1 MKNTI
6 VKVEG
11 KLKGEEFFNAQF
23 CPAKEDVLK
32 AMKKFFDFFM
42 PNDTPDS
49 DLEKIIKGMTEQQ
62 QPFNIELNEDNW
74 MQMSFDKI

>member
-11 KLKGEEFFNAQF
+11 KLKGEEFLNAQF
-23 CPAKEDVLK
+23 CPSKAEVLK

-42 PNDTPDS
+42 ENDTPNE
-49 DLEKIIKGMTEQQ
+49 DLEKIIKGITDHQF
-62 QPFNIELNEDNW
+62 FNIELNEDNW
-74 MQMSFDKI
+74 MRMSFDKI